1 MNIFLGSEI
10 TQPAPNAAAFHII
23 PVPFEHSV
31 SYGGGTAKGPAAII
45 SASQQLE
52 LYDGEG
58 IPAKGGIYTQE
69 AVRCDVARE
78 DVFNEIGERTLYALS
93 SGAVPVLLG
102 GEHAVSFPAVQ
113 AVQQHLRSSEP
124 RANIGIVQIDAHSD
138 LRDRYEDDPH
148 SHATVMRR
156 VFDLGVPMLQLGVR
170 AISPEELS
178 LRAQNPDR
186 IRYIDA
192 RSLLRPT
199 GQAAHQ
205 SIAERILPLLESLPE
220 HLYLTIDADGL
231 DPALIPATGTP
242 EPGGLGWY
250 DVLEIIDAVA
260 ARRRIVAA
268 DLVELAPIAGLHA
281 SEFICARLVY
291 QLMGAIARRAVS
303 HSGVV

>member
-10 TQPAPNAAAFHII
+10 TQPAPNAAAFHVI

-31 SYGGGTAKGPAAII
+31 SYGGGTAGGPDAII
-45 SASQQLE
+45 EASHQLE
-52 LYDGEG
+52 LFDGQG
-58 IPAKGGIYTQE
+58 IPAEGGIYTQE
-69 AVRCDVARE
+69 PVRCDQARTE
-78 DVFNEIGERTLYALS
+78 VFGEIGTRTLHALS
-93 SGAVPVLLG
+93 LGAVPVLLG

-113 AVQQHLRSSEP
+113 AVQQHLRANEPSS
-124 RANIGIVQIDAHSD
+124 NIGIVQIDAHSD

-178 LRAQNPDR
+178 IRSQHPDR
-186 IRYIDA
+186 IQYIDA
-192 RSLLRPT
+192 RPLLRPT
-199 GQAAHQ
+199 GQDARQ
-205 SIAERILPLLESLPE
+205 SIAQRLAPLLEALPE
-220 HLYLTIDADGL
+220 QVYLTIDTDGL
-231 DPALIPATGTP
+231 DPALLPATGTP

-250 DVLEIIDAVA
+250 DVLEVIEAVA
-260 ARRRIVAA
+260 ATRTIVAA

-291 QLMGAIARRAVS
+291 QLMGAISRSNISRS
-303 HSGVV
+303 S